1 MRAALHYVVA
11 LGLLTI
17 YGGQVCP
24 LIDTLTLAHWGTI
37 VSGAFIL
44 LVMSRAV
51 LVPRLVE
58 CAPLLEQSVRTF
70 YLELGLFTAFGV
82 GLSVFDHAILGFPT
96 LESGVKVI
104 LGFMTFGFFI
114 GLDLALARV
123 RNYGEAVM
131 RQDVPPPEAGRYT
144 SLTRK
149 FSFFALAT
157 VALTGGVLILA
168 VAKDVYWMKHNADKL
183 HESLTHLAILAE
195 VGFILILLCGYTLLI
210 IYSYTRNI
218 RLFFGRETEVLRK
231 VRDGDLSSRVPILT
245 RDEFGEIADHTN
257 SMIEGLEERD
267 RIKHVFGKAVS
278 PTIAARLMQQAEDG
292 ISLGGSMQPLVI
304 LFSDIRNFTARTES
318 SPPEMVITDLNAWF
332 TEAVEAICDH
342 DGVVD
347 KFIGDGILAV
357 FGLDGD
363 MSACEKAVACAR
375 EMLVRLERLNPTLS
389 APIDI
394 GIGIHKGEV
403 LAGILGSP
411 ERLEFT
417 VIGDV
422 VNTASRI
429 EGMTR
434 RLDASVLISEA
445 VKHDLEK
452 ATSFSGWKDFGE
464 LELRGKTHP
473 VRLWG
478 LSAG

>member
-1 MRAALHYVVA
+1 
-11 LGLLTI
+11 
-17 YGGQVCP
+17 
-24 LIDTLTLAHWGTI
+24 
-37 VSGAFIL
+37 
-44 LVMSRAV
+44 
-51 LVPRLVE
+51 
-58 CAPLLEQSVRTF
+58 
-70 YLELGLFTAFGV
+70 
-82 GLSVFDHAILGFPT
+82 
-96 LESGVKVI
+96 
-104 LGFMTFGFFI
+104 
-114 GLDLALARV
+114 
-123 RNYGEAVM
+123 
-131 RQDVPPPEAGRYT
+131 
-144 SLTRK
+144 
-149 FSFFALAT
+149 
-157 VALTGGVLILA
+157 
-168 VAKDVYWMKHNADKL
+168 
-183 HESLTHLAILAE
+183 
-195 VGFILILLCGYTLLI
+195 
-210 IYSYTRNI
+210 
-218 RLFFGRETEVLRK
+218 
-231 VRDGDLSSRVPILT
+231 
-245 RDEFGEIADHTN
+245 
-257 SMIEGLEERD
+257 MIEGLEERD

-278 PTIAARLMQQAEDG
+278 PTIAARLMQQAEDVFARRFHAAAG
-292 ISLGGSMQPLVI
+292 DP
-304 LFSDIRNFTARTES
+304 FSDIRNFTARTES

-464 LELRGKTHP
+464 LELRGKTAPCQALGAFGWLKQGELPPIGTVSATVPAREKRLAPDGHRHRATCFHRQTLPP
-473 VRLWG
+473 VSFLIITSSPTFRAADTGEWRL
-478 LSAG
+478 S